1 MTKVIMSTKLYET
14 VAQIMDIHVT
24 KINDK
29 SSPETIESW
38 DSFHALLLID
48 ELETKFNIKFTLDE
62 VLNTKT
68 VADIKRN
75 LLSHGVSL
83 FDE

>member
-1 MTKVIMSTKLYET
+1 MLSIKLYET
-14 VAQIMDIHVT
+14 IAQIMSIPVS

-29 SSPETIESW
+29 SSPETIETW
-38 DSFHALLLID
+38 DSFHTLLLID

-75 LLSHGVSL
+75 LHSHGVSL